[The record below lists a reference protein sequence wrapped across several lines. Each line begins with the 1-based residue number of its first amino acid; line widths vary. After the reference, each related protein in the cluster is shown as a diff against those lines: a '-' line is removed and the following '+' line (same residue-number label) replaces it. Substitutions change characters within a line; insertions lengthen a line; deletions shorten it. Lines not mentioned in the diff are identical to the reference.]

1 MGKRSRKRGA
11 PADDA
16 ETRPHRGSSR
26 AERDAARAR
35 RAEAARKRS
44 AAATPGRATSAR
56 ARRRRGRPT
65 IDERPPAPWGNF
77 PLVELVVLLA
87 LILLPLSF
95 VIGGTRGNVML
106 TAALALGSLA
116 GLELSI
122 REHLAGY
129 RSHTTLLAGACAFV
143 SMAIVFFA
151 GGRGDVSRA
160 LMIPVG
166 GLVFVGAFWFF
177 REVFKRRSGGLG
189 FR

>member
-11 PADDA
+11 PAGDDA
-16 ETRPHRGSSR
+16 PVSASGSSR
-26 AERDAARAR
+26 AQRDAARAR

-44 AAATPGRATSAR
+44 AAATSTPRQ
-56 ARRRRGRPT
+56 RRRRGRPT
-65 IDERPPAPWGNF
+65 IDERPQAPWGKF
-77 PLVELVVLLA
+77 PLVEIVVLLA

-95 VIGGTRGNVML
+95 VVGGTRGNVML

-122 REHLAGY
+122 REHFAGY
-129 RSHTTLLAGACAFV
+129 RSHTTLLAGACAFA
-143 SMAIVFFA
+143 SMALVFFA

-166 GLVFVGAFWFF
+166 GLVFLGAFWAL
-177 REVFKRRSGGLG
+177 RETFKRRSGGLG

>member
-1 MGKRSRKRGA
+1 MGRRSRKRGA
-11 PADDA
+11 PAA
-16 ETRPHRGSSR
+16 GSESPSASGSSR

-44 AAATPGRATSAR
+44 AEAR
-56 ARRRRGRPT
+56 SGPRPSRRRTRPT
-65 IDERPPAPWGNF
+65 IDERPPAPWGKF

-87 LILLPLSF
+87 LIMLPLSF

-122 REHLAGY
+122 REHFAGY
-129 RSHTTLLAGACAFV
+129 RSHTTLLAGACAFA
-143 SMAIVFFA
+143 SMALVFFA
-151 GGRGDVSRA
+151 GGRGDLSRA

-166 GLVFVGAFWFF
+166 GVVFLGAFWVF
-177 REVFKRRSGGLG
+177 REAFKRRSGGLG

>member
-1 MGKRSRKRGA
+1 MGKRSRKRGGPVEEDAA
-11 PADDA
+11 PSA
-16 ETRPHRGSSR
+16 TGSSR
-26 AERDAARAR
+26 AARDAARAR

-44 AAATPGRATSAR
+44 AATGATRGSAR
-56 ARRRRGRPT
+56 QRRRRGRPT
-65 IDERPPAPWGNF
+65 IDERPPAPWGRF
-77 PLVELVVLLA
+77 PLMEIVVLLA
-87 LILLPLSF
+87 LVLLPLSF
-95 VIGGTRGNVML
+95 VVGGTRGNVML

-122 REHLAGY
+122 REHFAGY
-129 RSHTTLLAGACAFV
+129 RSHTTLLAGACGFA

-160 LMIPVG
+160 LMIPVA
-166 GLVFVGAFWFF
+166 GLVFMGAFWAF